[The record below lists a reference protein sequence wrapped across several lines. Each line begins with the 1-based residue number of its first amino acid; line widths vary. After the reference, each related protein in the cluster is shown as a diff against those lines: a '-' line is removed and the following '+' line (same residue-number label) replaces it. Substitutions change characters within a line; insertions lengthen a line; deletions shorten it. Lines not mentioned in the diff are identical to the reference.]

1 MASAH
6 RASNAL
12 VAAMLD
18 NAVNNK
24 LNEEIGPAIVN
35 IYAGTVPALCED
47 NPTGTLLATC
57 VLSATPFAAAV
68 DQNPGTRIT
77 ANPIAADIAAVAG
90 GTATH
95 YRCYTTT
102 GGNDATKVTCHLQG
116 SAGEAADS
124 TDMTLDNKVIA
135 AGGTVQ
141 ITAWTIDL
149 PET

>member
-1 MASAH
+1 MASSH

-12 VAAMLD
+12 IRAMFD
-18 NAVNNK
+18 NALNNS
-24 LNEEIGPAIVN
+24 LNEEVGTPIVN
-35 IYAGTVPALCED
+35 IYSGTVPGLCED

-57 VLSATPFAAAV
+57 VLSSTPFAAAV
-68 DQNPGTRIT
+68 DQNPGARIT
-77 ANPIAADIAAVAG
+77 ANPIAADINAVAG

-116 SAGEAADS
+116 SAGEAADT
-124 TDMTLDNKVIA
+124 TDMTLDNKVLV
-135 AGGTVQ
+135 AGGTVA
-141 ITAWTIDL
+141 ITAWTIDM